1 VTVAGQV
8 AVEGLGYARPMD
20 DKTDHIARLPL
31 FAGLGA
37 RSIEAI
43 AALARTGSQ
52 PAGAV
57 LVREGEPGDTFYVI
71 ATGTVRIL
79 RNGVF
84 VRSLSDGGFLG
95 EISLVEGGETTAT
108 ATCATDCEL
117 VSFGGFEFGR
127 LLATFPDVR
136 ARVDAAI
143 ARRPHDHEA

>member
-1 VTVAGQV
+1 MGERVA
-8 AVEGLGYARPMD
+8 AADLGYARRMD
-20 DKTDHIARLPL
+20 DKTDRIARLPL

-43 AALARTGSQ
+43 AALARTGSM

-71 ATGTVRIL
+71 VAGTVRIL
-79 RNGVF
+79 RKGVF
-84 VRSLSDGGFLG
+84 VRSLSDGGYLG
-95 EISLVEGGETTAT
+95 EISLIEGGEHTAT

-127 LLATFPDVR
+127 LMATFPDVR
-136 ARVDAAI
+136 VRVDAAM
-143 ARRPHDHEA
+143 ARRPHDREA

>member
-1 VTVAGQV
+1 MADGGGAGNQV
-8 AVEGLGYARPMD
+8 AR
-20 DKTDHIARLPL
+20 
-31 FAGLGA
+31 
-37 RSIEAI
+37 
-43 AALARTGSQ
+43 
-52 PAGAV
+52 
-57 LVREGEPGDTFYVI
+57 
-71 ATGTVRIL
+71 
-79 RNGVF
+79 GVF
-84 VRSLSDGGFLG
+84 NLHDRLG